1 MIRGIRGATTVVRDE
16 EEEILDVTEELLHEM
31 IAQNSF
37 QAEDVAQV
45 LITVTEDLSAAFPAK
60 ALRRFSDWT
69 YVPVV
74 CAREIPV
81 PGSLEKCIRLLVT
94 VNTSLTQDKINH
106 VYLRE
111 AKKLRPDLANGN
123 KLAN

>member
-94 VNTSLTQDKINH
+94 VNTSLAQDKINH

-111 AKKLRPDLANGN
+111 ATKLRPDLANGN